1 MITTSLVTAAVTV
14 ALAVTCAT
22 NVHAEEWEV
31 TLTPYIWAAGIDGD
45 IEFGSESANVS
56 ASFSDIVE
64 NLNMT
69 GMAMLEA
76 NNGRWVNWVQV
87 DYLSLEGDDVEIGPF
102 NGEIKSDV
110 TMLAAGT
117 GYRFQTS
124 ERSTIDLM
132 VGLRYFDMDNEL
144 RINGVGERS
153 GGADLVDAIITLRPR
168 FVINERWSFSPT
180 LSIGTGDTDVV
191 WEMAPQFLYT
201 YSETLDMRIG
211 YRNLNYNFKDGSDEV
226 DISIAGPIIGLG
238 IRF

>member
-1 MITTSLVTAAVTV
+1 MKRTSLATTLAA
-14 ALAVTCAT
+14 ALAIAGAT
-22 NVHAEEWEV
+22 HANAEEWEV

-45 IEFGSESANVS
+45 IEVGSASANVS
-56 ASFSDIVE
+56 ASFSDIIE
-64 NLNMT
+64 NVNMT

-76 NNGRWVNWVQV
+76 NNGRWVNWMQV
-87 DYLSLEGDDVEIGPF
+87 DYLSLEGDDVEIGPL
-102 NGEIKSDV
+102 NGKIESDV

-124 ERSTIDLM
+124 GRSTIDLM
-132 VGLRYFDMDNEL
+132 IGLRYFDMDNQL

-168 FVINERWSFSPT
+168 FIINEQWSFSPT

-201 YSETLDMRIG
+201 FSDTFDMRFG
-211 YRNLNYNFKDGSDEV
+211 YRNLNYDFKDGSDEV